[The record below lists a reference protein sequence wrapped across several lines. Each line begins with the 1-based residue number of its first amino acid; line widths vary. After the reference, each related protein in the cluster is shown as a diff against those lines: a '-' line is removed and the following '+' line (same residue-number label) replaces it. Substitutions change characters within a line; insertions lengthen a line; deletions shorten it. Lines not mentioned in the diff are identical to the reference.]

1 METGNAKLVKDA
13 YEAFARRDV
22 VAVMALVDP
31 QIEVR
36 QTELL
41 PWGGTYQGTQGLLG
55 FFTSLLSHVDSRVE
69 VEEYI
74 EAGER
79 VVAIGYTR
87 GQVTKSGRPFDVRL
101 AHVWTVKDG
110 KLTRFEPYIDTPK
123 MLEALAL

>member
-1 METGNAKLVKDA
+1 METGNAKLVSQA

-22 VAVMALVDP
+22 AAVMALVDP

-41 PWGGTYQGTQGLLG
+41 PWGGTYTGTQGLLG
-55 FFTSLLSHVDSRVE
+55 FFTRLLSHVDSRVE

-74 EAGER
+74 EAGEQ
-79 VVAIGYTR
+79 VIAIGYTR
-87 GQVTKSGRPFDVRL
+87 GEVRQSGRHFDVRL

-110 KLTRFEPYIDTPK
+110 KLARFEPYVDTPR